1 MVKLLK
7 LFQGFIDFLLIIF
20 AFFLAYFFRLSIFL
34 IEQWKWII
42 HSDYP
47 IHAFIVISSFSS
59 FITVFF
65 FYLNWRYSNN
75 KIYKNLQSSFYWA
88 VFTIAVFIILY
99 FFSSQKFFSRLI
111 PIYAFWIIFFFNYFS
126 YLWFKKIFQNKKIQ
140 EKFWRKI
147 LIIWA
152 NKTAEKVIEALR
164 KDWWVRN
171 IVWIL
176 DSYWTSKKEIL
187 WIPVLWKLNSFEKI
201 ILEKNIEEIVQCDNF
216 EHTLNISTFCKNNW
230 LNFLQTQ
237 NFHWLS
243 NFETKFYKSEDWIN
257 FFWFDWKKLK
267 K

>member
-1 MVKLLK
+1 MIKLLK
-7 LFQGFIDFLLIIF
+7 LFQGFIDFLLIIS

-34 IEQWKWII
+34 LAEWKWII

-47 IHAFIVISSFSS
+47 INSFIVISAFSA
-59 FITVFF
+59 FFTVFY

-75 KIYKNLQSSFYWA
+75 KIYKNLQSSIYWA
-88 VFTIAVFIILY
+88 GSAIAVFIILY
-99 FFSSQKFFSRLI
+99 FFSRQIFFSRLI
-111 PIYAFWIIFFFNYFS
+111 PIYAFWIIFIFNYFS

-152 NKTAEKVIEALR
+152 NKTAEKVIEAL
-164 KDWWVRN
+164 KNDGGVRN

-187 WIPVLWKLNSFEKI
+187 WVPVLWKLNIFEKVI
-201 ILEKNIEEIVQCDNF
+201 KDKQIEEIVQCDNF
-216 EHTLNISTFCKNNW
+216 EHTLNISVFCKNNW
-230 LNFLQTQ
+230 LIFKQSQ
-237 NFHWLS
+237 DYHWLW
-243 NFETKFYKSEDWIN
+243 NIKTEFYQSENWLN
-257 FFWFDWKKLK
+257 FFGFDWKNK